1 MHCICGIKY
10 AHVNVLKIWNCSLSF
25 GRPFLVLQFY
35 SWPSFTV
42 SYCKVFLF
50 RRQCSSDRPML
61 FVGSLCFL
69 IGWGKR
75 IISIWLQLSARL
87 VFTCQFSP
95 KTEFSSVW
103 NWPILKQTH
112 STNIQHIS
120 PKSEHW
126 VPKDATDRQPSF
138 HVVREE
144 KLASLKLHMFLLVM
158 QAQK

>member
-1 MHCICGIKY
+1 MHLWHQICSCK
-10 AHVNVLKIWNCSLSF
+10 CSKNMKRCHISWTTFFSSTTLLLTKLYSF
-25 GRPFLVLQFY
+25 IQ
-35 SWPSFTV
+35 
-42 SYCKVFLF
+42 KVFLF

-75 IISIWLQLSARL
+75 ITISVWLQLSARL

-112 STNIQHIS
+112 STSIQHIS

-126 VPKDATDRQPSF
+126 VPKDATDRQHSF

-144 KLASLKLHMFLLVM
+144 NWHHWNCICFS
-158 QAQK
+158 